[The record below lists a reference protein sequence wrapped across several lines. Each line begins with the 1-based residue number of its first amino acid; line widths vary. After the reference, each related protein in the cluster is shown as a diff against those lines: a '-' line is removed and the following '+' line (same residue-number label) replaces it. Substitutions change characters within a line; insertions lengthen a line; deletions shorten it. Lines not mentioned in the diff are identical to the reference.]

1 MSEITPV
8 EEPVAPLPPSVPLA
22 AEKIPQGIRLNP
34 EAWMKNLSG
43 LATNAWKMKARVID
57 PLTKEPREEIKKEDI
72 KKMARHVEAMFEAL
86 TALNVEVRD
95 RTGETFDYGLP
106 DKIVASNPQAGLTK
120 ELIVETIRPTIYWMN
135 QIAQTGEVVIAT
147 PIESK
152 EEKK

>member
-1 MSEITPV
+1 
-8 EEPVAPLPPSVPLA
+8 
-22 AEKIPQGIRLNP
+22 
-34 EAWMKNLSG
+34 MKNLSG
-43 LATNAWKMKARVID
+43 LATHAWKLRGRVID
-57 PLTKEPREEIKKEDI
+57 PQTKEPRDEIKKEDVR
-72 KKMARHVEAMFEAL
+72 KMVRHVEAMFEAL

-135 QIAQTGEVVIAT
+135 HIAQTGEVVIAT